1 MSTIALTVNQRAVQA
16 LAEPRTSLADFVREK
31 LDLTGTHLG
40 CEHGV
45 CGACTV
51 LLDGMPA
58 RSCITYAVACE
69 GSDVTTIEGLDDDEI
84 TIELR
89 AAFTREHALQCG
101 YCTPGM
107 LVSARDLVRRLP
119 QADERLIRV
128 GLSGNLCR
136 CTGYVGIVRAV
147 QSVIEAR
154 GARGTVSEPDGGRKI
169 LGPVGSGRS
178 MQDGAERVR
187 QREGGESSPEA
198 GASVAAIADF
208 TPAAVLEQNFSVPHP
223 PEQVFAMFGDI
234 EAVAAC
240 LPGASLTTPP
250 KPERVEGAIR
260 VKIGPIA
267 ATFLGAARV
276 ERNPEHL
283 SGRIIGIGNDR
294 RSRSSAQG
302 EIRYRLV
309 PIEQGAGTHV
319 DLSIGYTLTG
329 MLAQVGRPGLV
340 RDLVARLIA
349 EFAGNLDRRMSGTS
363 PGDAVAAPAD
373 LDGMSLIFG
382 VFRAR
387 VARWFGRFYSHKDGA
402 A

>member
-1 MSTIALTVNQRAVQA
+1 MSMIELRVNQRAVRQPV
-16 LAEPRTSLADFVREK
+16 EPRTSLADFVREK

-51 LLDGMPA
+51 LLDGAPA

-69 GSDVTTIEGLDDDEI
+69 GAEVTTIEGLDEDSV
-84 TIELR
+84 TTELR
-89 AAFTREHALQCG
+89 TAFAREHALQCG

-107 LVSARDLVRRLP
+107 LVSARDLVLRLP

-154 GARGTVSEPDGGRKI
+154 RARDIAPIPDGGRKI

-178 MQDGAERVR
+178 DADWIERMR
-187 QREGGESSPEA
+187 SAGSEPTSPEA
-198 GASVAAIADF
+198 VGSVSSIPDF
-208 TPAAVLEQNFSVPHP
+208 IPATVLEQQFSVAHP
-223 PEQVFAMFGDI
+223 PAQVLAMFDDI
-234 EAVAAC
+234 AAVAAC
-240 LPGASLTTPP
+240 LPGASLTAPP

-260 VKIGPIA
+260 VRIGPIA
-267 ATFLGAARV
+267 ATFQGAARV
-276 ERNPEHL
+276 EQNPADM
-283 SGRIIGIGNDR
+283 SGRIVGIGNDR
-294 RSRSSAQG
+294 RSRSSTQG

-309 PIEQGAGTHV
+309 PIGKGTRV
-319 DLSIGYTLTG
+319 DLSIGYTLSG

-340 RDLVARLIA
+340 RDLAARLIA
-349 EFAGNLDRRMSGTS
+349 EFAGNLDRRLSGTS
-363 PGDAVAAPAD
+363 PGDATAVGLNGITLAF
-373 LDGMSLIFG
+373 SLL
-382 VFRAR
+382 RAQ
-387 VARWFGRFYSHKDGA
+387 VARWVGRFSSKNDGA
-402 A
+402 T

>member
-1 MSTIALTVNQRAVQA
+1 MSMISLTVNQRAVQVS
-16 LAEPRTSLADFVREK
+16 AEPRTNLADFVREK

-51 LLDGMPA
+51 LLDGVPA

-69 GSDVTTIEGLDDDEI
+69 GAEVTTIEGLDEDDI
-84 TIELR
+84 TSELR

-107 LVSARDLVRRLP
+107 LVSARDLVLRLP
-119 QADERLIRV
+119 HADERLIRV

-154 GARGTVSEPDGGRKI
+154 RACDITPEPGGGRKI

-178 MQDGAERVR
+178 LDHGVDRTERLRPVASG
-187 QREGGESSPEA
+187 QVKPEA
-198 GASVAAIADF
+198 DNAVDSIPDFIPATVLTQQFSVA
-208 TPAAVLEQNFSVPHP
+208 HR
-223 PEQVFAMFGDI
+223 PERVFAMFGDI
-234 EAVAAC
+234 AAVAAC
-240 LPGASLTTPP
+240 LPGASLTAPP
-250 KPERVEGAIR
+250 KPERVDGAIR

-267 ATFLGAARV
+267 ATFSGAARV
-276 ERNPEHL
+276 ERNPTDM
-283 SGRIIGIGNDR
+283 SGRIVGIGNDR
-294 RSRSSAQG
+294 RSRSSTQG
-302 EIRYRLV
+302 EIRYSLV
-309 PIEQGAGTHV
+309 PIGQGTRV

-329 MLAQVGRPGLV
+329 MLAQIGRPGLV
-340 RDLVARLIA
+340 RDLAARLIA
-349 EFAGNLDRRMSGTS
+349 EFAGNLDRRLSGIST
-363 PGDAVAAPAD
+363 GDIAPAE
-373 LDGMSLIFG
+373 LSGMSLLSG
-382 VFRAR
+382 LLRSR
-387 VARWFGRFYSHKDGA
+387 VARWFGRFSSNKDGA

>member
-1 MSTIALTVNQRAVQA
+1 MSMIALTVNQRAVQA
-16 LAEPRTSLADFVREK
+16 LAEPRTNLADFVREK

-51 LLDGMPA
+51 LLDGVPA

-69 GSDVTTIEGLDDDEI
+69 GADVTTIEGLDEDGV
-84 TIELR
+84 TTELR

-107 LVSARDLVRRLP
+107 LVSARDLVLRLP
-119 QADERLIRV
+119 QADERSIRV

-154 GARGTVSEPDGGRKI
+154 RARDIAPMPGGGRKI

-178 MQDGAERVR
+178 NADRTERMRSVGS
-187 QREGGESSPEA
+187 EPTSPEA
-198 GASVAAIADF
+198 VGSVPSIPDF
-208 TPAAVLEQNFSVPHP
+208 IPVTVLEQQFTVAHP
-223 PEQVFAMFGDI
+223 PEQVFAMFDDI
-234 EAVAAC
+234 AAVAAC
-240 LPGASLTTPP
+240 LPGASLTAPP

-260 VKIGPIA
+260 VRIGPIA
-267 ATFLGAARV
+267 ATFQGAARV
-276 ERNPEHL
+276 ERNPADM
-283 SGRIIGIGNDR
+283 SGRIVGIGNDR
-294 RSRSSAQG
+294 RSRSSTQG
-302 EIRYRLV
+302 EICYRLV
-309 PIEQGAGTHV
+309 PIEQGTRV

-340 RDLVARLIA
+340 RDLAARLIA
-349 EFAGNLDRRMSGTS
+349 EFAGNLDRRLSGTS
-363 PGDAVAAPAD
+363 QGDATAAE
-373 LDGMSLIFG
+373 LNGMALVFG
-382 VFRAR
+382 LLRAR
-387 VARWFGRFYSHKDGA
+387 VARWVGRFSSKDDGA

>member
-1 MSTIALTVNQRAVQA
+1 MSMIALTVNQRPVQV
-16 LAEPRTSLADFVREK
+16 LAEPRTNLADFVRDK

-51 LLDGMPA
+51 LLDGVPA

-69 GSDVTTIEGLDDDEI
+69 GAEVTTIEGLDEDNI
-84 TIELR
+84 TTELR

-107 LVSARDLVRRLP
+107 LVSARDLVLRLP
-119 QADERLIRV
+119 QADERMIRV

-154 GARGTVSEPDGGRKI
+154 RARNIAPIPDGGRRV
-169 LGPVGSGRS
+169 LGPVGSGRG
-178 MQDGAERVR
+178 DADRTERMRLVGN
-187 QREGGESSPEA
+187 EPTSPEA
-198 GASVAAIADF
+198 VGLVPSIPDF
-208 TPAAVLEQNFSVPHP
+208 IPATVLEQQFSVAHP
-223 PEQVFAMFGDI
+223 PEHVFATFDDI
-234 EAVAAC
+234 AAVTAC
-240 LPGASLTTPP
+240 LPGASLTAPP

-260 VKIGPIA
+260 VRIGPIA
-267 ATFLGAARV
+267 ATFQGAARV
-276 ERNPEHL
+276 ERNPAGM
-283 SGRIIGIGNDR
+283 SGRIIGTGNDR
-294 RSRSSAQG
+294 RSRSSTQG

-309 PIEQGAGTHV
+309 PIEQGTRV

-340 RDLVARLIA
+340 RDLAARLIA
-349 EFAGNLDRRMSGTS
+349 EFAGNLDRQLSGA
-363 PGDAVAAPAD
+363 PADAAPAE
-373 LDGMSLIFG
+373 LNGIALVLGSL
-382 VFRAR
+382 RAW
-387 VARWFGRFYSHKDGA
+387 VARWLGRDA
-402 A
+402 E